1 VRKAKIP
8 LQRDLGK
15 RANIK
20 KDKIPTIEDLLPGAG
35 ATRRDRLT
43 RFSGDLQPDQMEVMD
58 E

>member
-1 VRKAKIP
+1 
-8 LQRDLGK
+8 LGK

-43 RFSGDLQPDQMEVMD
+43 RFSGNLQPDQMEVMD